1 MQFGWLDGESGRQLP
16 AQEIGLG
23 IDIQSGQYECRRVA
37 EAADAIERDLQ
48 SRRGRLADHS
58 ADAHPVWSVV
68 AERDGVEPGGRV
80 RIGVAGSGDFVKQ
93 LCGDRADADLPAG
106 ARVFG
111 DHRRTVV
118 EDLGQRKAGVAEV
131 RDLSEEGIVA
141 AGGLGSA
148 FDDMSCHHGAGQ
160 AVVVVAGPAEVCGGR
175 PDHD

>member
-1 MQFGWLDGESGRQLP
+1 MVDPRQVPLQFGWLDGESGRQLP

-80 RIGVAGSGDFVKQ
+80 RVGVAGSGDFVQQ

-111 DHRRTVV
+111 DH
-118 EDLGQRKAGVAEV
+118 
-131 RDLSEEGIVA
+131 
-141 AGGLGSA
+141 
-148 FDDMSCHHGAGQ
+148 
-160 AVVVVAGPAEVCGGR
+160 
-175 PDHD
+175 